1 MVFDWSSIWA
11 AWPDLM
17 AGSWMTLKITALGLL
32 GGSVIGGLFG
42 IVVTYVHV
50 PINRRNAFWTVAVVL
65 GLGLLAHFAGGALGR
80 LPGGLTAGV
89 LLAGIALLLWRY
101 PQWIMRSVSIFA
113 QLFILLI
120 RGTPI
125 VVQVMFI
132 YFALPLLV
140 NLRIDGL
147 TAAIFTLMINSGAY
161 IAEIVRAGL
170 QSVPKGLHEAGLA
183 MGLPFYKIMAFI
195 IGPVALRRM
204 IPTMGNQCIISLKD
218 SSLFIVIGVAELTRQ
233 GQEIIAT
240 NFRAVEIWGT
250 VAVIYLMMTGC
261 IALALKII
269 EHKTRI
275 V

>member
-17 AGSWMTLKITALGLL
+17 AGAWMTLKITALGLL
-32 GGSVIGGLFG
+32 GGCVIGALSG
-42 IVVTYVHV
+42 IVVTYIQV
-50 PINRRNAFWTVAVVL
+50 PINRRNALYGAAVLVL
-65 GLGLLAHFAGGALGR
+65 IGLVAHFAGGPLAR
-80 LPGGLTAGV
+80 VPGGV
-89 LLAGIALLLWRY
+89 LAALVLAALALLLWRR
-101 PQWIMRSVSIFA
+101 PEWLGRGASVLA
-113 QLFILLI
+113 QLFILVI

-140 NLRIDGL
+140 NLRIDGY

-170 QSVPKGLHEAGLA
+170 LSVPKGLHEAGLA
-183 MGLPFYKIMAFI
+183 MGLPFYKIMAYI
-195 IGPVALRRM
+195 VGPVALRRM

-250 VAVIYLMMTGC
+250 VAIIYLFMTGC
-261 IALALKII
+261 IALVLKVV
-269 EHKTRI
+269 EHRTRI
-275 V
+275 L

>member
-50 PINRRNAFWTVAVVL
+50 PVNRRHAAWVVAFVVVL
-65 GLGLLAHFAGGALGR
+65 GLVLHFAGGALAAV
-80 LPGGLTAGV
+80 PGGVLAAV
-89 LLAGIALLLWRY
+89 LLAVAALLLWRF
-101 PQWIMRSVSIFA
+101 PQWIGRSISIFA
-113 QLFILLI
+113 QIFILLI

-140 NLRIDGL
+140 NLRIDGF

-183 MGLPFYKIMAFI
+183 MGLPFHKIMAFI

-261 IALALKII
+261 IALVLKVV

-275 V
+275 A

>member
-1 MVFDWSSIWA
+1 
-11 AWPDLM
+11 
-17 AGSWMTLKITALGLL
+17 
-32 GGSVIGGLFG
+32 
-42 IVVTYVHV
+42 
-50 PINRRNAFWTVAVVL
+50 
-65 GLGLLAHFAGGALGR
+65 
-80 LPGGLTAGV
+80 
-89 LLAGIALLLWRY
+89 
-101 PQWIMRSVSIFA
+101 
-113 QLFILLI
+113 
-120 RGTPI
+120 
-125 VVQVMFI
+125 VMFI

-140 NLRIDGL
+140 NLRIDGFA
-147 TAAIFTLMINSGAY
+147 AAIFTLMINSGAY

-183 MGLPFYKIMAFI
+183 MGLPFHKIMAFI
-195 IGPVALRRM
+195 VGPVALRRM

-261 IALALKII
+261 IALVLKVV

-275 V
+275 A

>member
-1 MVFDWSSIWA
+1 MTFDWSSIWA

-17 AGSWMTLKITALGLL
+17 AGSWMTLKITAMGLL

-50 PINRRNAFWTVAVVL
+50 PVNRRNAAWVVAFVAVL
-65 GLGLLAHFAGGALGR
+65 GLGLHFAGGALAAV
-80 LPGGLTAGV
+80 PGSVLAAV
-89 LLAGIALLLWRY
+89 LLAAAALLLWRF
-101 PQWIMRSVSIFA
+101 PQWIGRSVSIFA
-113 QLFILLI
+113 QIFILLI

-140 NLRIDGL
+140 NLRIDGF

-183 MGLPFYKIMAFI
+183 MGLPFHKIMAFI
-195 IGPVALRRM
+195 VGPVALRRM

-261 IALALKII
+261 IALVLKVV

-275 V
+275 A